1 LVFKKRKT
9 KKKLAFFLDR
19 DGVINHENGYI
30 KNWSKIKFY
39 KDTFKALKLIQ
50 KFGFL
55 IFVITNQSI
64 IARKKAKKYEIKDI
78 HKKMTKLFLKKKINI
93 KKIYFCPHH
102 PKFDKKCNCR
112 KPKNGL
118 IIKAKH
124 EFNIDLKNSWLVGD
138 KTSDIKAGKIS
149 GLKTVLVRTGYGGLD
164 AVYKVKP
171 DYINENLYKAV
182 KKILIPK

>member
-9 KKKLAFFLDR
+9 KKKVAFFLDR

-30 KNWSKIKFY
+30 KDWNKIRLY
-39 KDTFKALKLIQ
+39 KNTFKALKLIQ
-50 KFGFL
+50 GLGFL
-55 IFVITNQSI
+55 IFIITNQSI
-64 IARKKAKKYEIKDI
+64 IARKIAKKKEIQYI
-78 HKKMTKLFLKKKINI
+78 HNKLTKLFLKKKIKIN
-93 KKIYFCPHH
+93 KIYFCPHH
-102 PKFDKKCNCR
+102 PKFDKKCSCR

-118 IIKAKH
+118 IIKARN

-149 GLKTVLVRTGYGGLD
+149 NLKTILVRTGYGGLD
-164 AVYKVKP
+164 GGYKVKP

-182 KKILIPK
+182 KKIHISK